1 MELKSPFKLSLIFL
15 LTAAP
20 AMVLAQPSDCRLC
33 NFNGWTVGLG
43 LGASTFMTNNQS
55 DTTLTSDHPS
65 FVVPVPVLAPGI
77 ATPGNAVSSS
87 QHGNIYRYGGM
98 GTLYVGYGRELENHM
113 FLGAELGLNVF
124 GPTRTNSHGGSTT
137 NTDVSYTDTEIGFL
151 NEAIVNSSIDSQTK
165 VTRHSFEPFLDVKLG
180 WLMTPTALAYVKGGI
195 NYNTIKVKNNTS
207 YTANGTV
214 LIEED
219 SFPGNFP
226 LTGTGSAGL
235 DNSHSRTG
243 VGYRAGI
250 GMEVLITPELGVGAD
265 YVYTFY
271 PKVTTSG
278 GGTGTDVACDAF
290 EGCQVVAANV
300 SNTSKAR
307 VYDQQVMAQLIYHL
321 G

>member
-20 AMVLAQPSDCRLC
+20 AVVLAQSSDCRLC

-55 DTTLTSDHPS
+55 DTALTSNHPS
-65 FVVPVPVLAPGI
+65 FDVEETLLLAPV
-77 ATPGNAVSSS
+77 TPGNAVSNSS
-87 QHGNIYRYGGM
+87 HNNIYRYGGM
-98 GTLYVGYGRELENHM
+98 GALYVGYGRELENHM
-113 FLGAELGLNVF
+113 FLGAELGVNFF
-124 GPTRTNSHGGSTT
+124 GPTRTNMHNDATSNS
-137 NTDVSYTDTEIGFL
+137 DVSFTMSDQGFL
-151 NEAIVNSSIDSQTK
+151 NEAVVNTSLDSQTK
-165 VTRHSFEPFLDVKLG
+165 VTRHAYEPFLDIKLG
-180 WLMTPTALAYVKGGI
+180 WLMTPTALAYVKGGL
-195 NYNTIKVKNNTS
+195 NYNTLEVKNNSS

-214 LIEED
+214 IVEQD
-219 SFPGNFP
+219 SYPGNFP
-226 LTGTGSAGL
+226 LTGAGQAGL

-250 GMEVLITPELGVGAD
+250 GMEVLITPEFGVGAD

-278 GGTGTDVACDAF
+278 GNANGTDVACDAF
-290 EGCQVVAANV
+290 EGCQVVAANI
-300 SNTSKAR
+300 SNTAKAR
-307 VYDQQVMAQLIYHL
+307 IYDQQVMAQLIYHL